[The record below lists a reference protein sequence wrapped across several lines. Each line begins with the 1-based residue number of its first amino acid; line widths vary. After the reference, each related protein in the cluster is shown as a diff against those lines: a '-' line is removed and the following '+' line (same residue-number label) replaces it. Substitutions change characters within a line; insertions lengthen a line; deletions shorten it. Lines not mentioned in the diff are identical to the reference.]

1 MLERGDL
8 ARRSEARARQL
19 SLHIANL
26 GRGPVTVTDLSGV
39 AEAEEDV
46 LQVELL
52 DANGQRLVET
62 APPPKG
68 TWPIIWG
75 TAPTHLTDGA
85 QATVRVAVTEPEL
98 IGRDLFLLAIF
109 GLLGTFLTL
118 ALYFFPLR
126 LFREEDLVRLFARR
140 SIKAVEEERLRLS
153 RELHDGIAQSMGA
166 VAVAVARAQQRTG
179 PSPELADGARL
190 VDAAL
195 HELRR
200 VTQGLRPT
208 SLDDLGLGPA
218 VEELL
223 REAADG
229 GLSVKAEVPVLPRL
243 SPELEHTCYRLV
255 QEALTNVSRHA
266 QAKNLRVSLRRAAS
280 ELVVEIEDDGRGFSP
295 TSQLGLGLV
304 GARERAAAIS
314 GTVTIDSTPGK
325 GTRIRAVLPLLERRS
340 MSSDGLAWAAAQDE
354 VAREE

>member
-1 MLERGDL
+1 MEDLAHDEVDGTTTGYDRHAHVALAGRLSASFRAGMRPLALGTGLLVALSAPVADLMLERGDL

-26 GRGPVTVTDLSGV
+26 GRGPVTVADLSGV

-126 LFREEDLVRLFARR
+126 LFSEEDLVRLFARR

-166 VAVAVARAQQRTG
+166 AKRT
-179 PSPELADGARL
+179 
-190 VDAAL
+190 
-195 HELRR
+195 
-200 VTQGLRPT
+200 
-208 SLDDLGLGPA
+208 
-218 VEELL
+218 
-223 REAADG
+223 
-229 GLSVKAEVPVLPRL
+229 K
-243 SPELEHTCYRLV
+243 
-255 QEALTNVSRHA
+255 
-266 QAKNLRVSLRRAAS
+266 QANCKSEIRGFRAA
-280 ELVVEIEDDGRGFSP
+280 
-295 TSQLGLGLV
+295 
-304 GARERAAAIS
+304 
-314 GTVTIDSTPGK
+314 
-325 GTRIRAVLPLLERRS
+325 RR
-340 MSSDGLAWAAAQDE
+340 MTNDH
-354 VAREE
+354 